1 MRAGGASAM
10 AQAGLEMEIIQD
22 TGRWSSEAF
31 KSYVRDHPMLRI
43 RARMDNPLSR
53 YGHTGAYVNFS

>member
-1 MRAGGASAM
+1 M